1 MCRYPKLKRSCN
13 PERQIIQFFALT
25 GNLYF
30 KFSFFGSAI
39 TYIFVICQPPFLV
52 LSCLDLHLC
61 QKQPATN
68 SDPKQGQ
75 CFITRHYIDNGLLS
89 RQVIRQVSR
98 QVIRQVSRQVSRQVI
113 RQVSRQVEARK
124 NYILLNLCVLGQF
137 QQNSCTKF
145 KLNEVCKA

>member
-1 MCRYPKLKRSCN
+1 MENIILGIRKFYKQQWYFMCRYPKLKRSCN

-68 SDPKQGQ
+68 SDPK
-75 CFITRHYIDNGLLS
+75 
-89 RQVIRQVSR
+89 
-98 QVIRQVSRQVSRQVI
+98 
-113 RQVSRQVEARK
+113 
-124 NYILLNLCVLGQF
+124 
-137 QQNSCTKF
+137 
-145 KLNEVCKA
+145 

>member
-98 QVIRQVSRQVSRQVI
+98 QV
-113 RQVSRQVEARK
+113 EARK